1 MDTAYFGQLLLSLV
15 FFTPGVVLF
24 AGLALVGVLMVL
36 EKTALRAQPLR
47 SVGPQG
53 RLSAVNPGPG
63 PIVHAF
69 KDSIAPAT
77 SDAEP
82 RRHSAHSTA
91 NPWS

>member
-1 MDTAYFGQLLLSLV
+1 MDTTYFGQLLLSLV
-15 FFTPGVVLF
+15 FFTPGLVLF

-36 EKTALRAQPLR
+36 ENTALRAQPLR

-53 RLSAVNPGPG
+53 RLPAANPGPG

-69 KDSIAPAT
+69 KASITPAT
-77 SDAEP
+77 GDAEP
-82 RRHSAHSTA
+82 RAQSTHSTA